1 MSKKILIFASG
12 RGSNAEAIHEAT
24 VNGTIDGTVIGVICD
39 HADAQ
44 VLERAKRWNVPATVL
59 ERKDFA
65 DKADFNAA
73 ILSAAKSY
81 APDLI
86 CLRDICVSAG
96 KSL

>member
-59 ERKDFA
+59 ERKTSRPRRTSMQPFC
-65 DKADFNAA
+65 
-73 ILSAAKSY
+73 LLPSPMRQTSSA
-81 APDLI
+81 
-86 CLRDICVSAG
+86 LRDICVSAG